1 MSDVKSFKISE
12 AVLNALVPQK
22 GMLNSKV
29 EELENQTFVLAGL
42 VTSIPKG
49 NPEQALGDNTDTDAA
64 QRVRVRYINKKSKQ
78 ALLIP
83 VRALLGLPVA
93 TLAANAK
100 FKEEMPTVRVFETMV
115 EKPEEANLSMV
126 SSFTVVSVK
135 PRKHS
140 SGNIMYPQYMYKK
153 FNDAVKVVND
163 AAKEAGVEP
172 DLSSVYNNFE
182 LMQGLYSDKPEARF
196 VNPEPIKDIVIKLN
210 S

>member
-1 MSDVKSFKISE
+1 MPDVKSFRISE

-22 GMLNSKV
+22 GMLNSSVK
-29 EELENQTFVLAGL
+29 ELENQTFVLAGL
-42 VTSIPKG
+42 ITSVDKG
-49 NPEQALGDNTDTDAA
+49 NAEQALADQSDAAAA
-64 QRVRVRYINKKSKQ
+64 QRVRVRFINKATKQ

-100 FKEEMPTVRVFETMV
+100 YKADTPTTRVFETMV

-126 SSFTVVSVK
+126 SSFTVVSVQ

-153 FNDAVKVVND
+153 FNDAVAEVNA
-163 AAKEAGVEP
+163 AAKLAGVEP

-196 VNPEPIKDIVIKLN
+196 VNPEPVKDIVIKLN